1 MIDMC
6 KQEKGLTVSTLLDY
20 MLAGDKYGLTTFLEA
35 AVKFCAH
42 VDFDLLNGKTFT
54 SSYERMFL
62 HKIEQEDK
70 DISSKFSKLELK
82 TQYAISKKRLQRMER
97 CRRNSDPVEY
107 YTIALS

>member
-1 MIDMC
+1 MC

-54 SSYERMFL
+54 SCYERMFL

-97 CRRNSDPVEY
+97 CRRNSDPVED

>member
-1 MIDMC
+1 MC

-54 SSYERMFL
+54 SCYKRIRMSL

-97 CRRNSDPVEY
+97 CRRNSDPVED